1 MRPGDVISQSSA
13 LVGWNER
20 EGPPGLTLFGS
31 FENRWE
37 NQNGKMVRTRPG
49 HAVVVLPSRG

>member
-1 MRPGDVISQSSA
+1 MISQSSA

-20 EGPPGLTLFGS
+20 EGRPGLTLLGS

-37 NQNGKMVRTRPG
+37 NQNGKMVRTCPG